1 MNISN
6 ILRALKQQDDLFNS
20 QRTHVFLPFCILLSI
35 HICFFCILEYPQ
47 HALTAKM
54 SRILRLL
61 AAYLFHLR
69 ESSFSFLSLAQVVEA
84 LGEFEISEGQFISS
98 DALYN
103 ILIGGNKR
111 Q

>member
-1 MNISN
+1 M
-6 ILRALKQQDDLFNS
+6 
-20 QRTHVFLPFCILLSI
+20 FLPFCIQVSI
-35 HICFFCILEYPQ
+35 HICFLCVLEYPQ

>member
-1 MNISN
+1 M
-6 ILRALKQQDDLFNS
+6 
-20 QRTHVFLPFCILLSI
+20 
-35 HICFFCILEYPQ
+35 FFCILEYPQ